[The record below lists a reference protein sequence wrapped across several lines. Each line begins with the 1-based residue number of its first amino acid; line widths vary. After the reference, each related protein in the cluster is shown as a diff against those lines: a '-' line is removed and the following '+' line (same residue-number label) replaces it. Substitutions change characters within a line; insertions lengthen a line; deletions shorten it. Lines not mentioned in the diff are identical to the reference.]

1 MKSFW
6 ANEAVFQ
13 MMMLSFNLFLLFKFD
28 LMGISEFRKQIKT
41 FCLKYVSLAG
51 IIIRS
56 VRYIV
61 MKLPAKYPYQ
71 DGYEKCLT

>member
-1 MKSFW
+1 
-6 ANEAVFQ
+6 
-13 MMMLSFNLFLLFKFD
+13 LLFKFD
-28 LMGISEFRKQIKT
+28 LLGISEFRKQIKT